1 MRLNLKGRNA
11 MIYFSDNELVELV
24 SADVPYLDNTTFGL
38 QISGNG
44 KVRFYPKKD
53 RIVVSGMEECVRIA
67 RIFGLEVESCINDGV
82 CVEAREKILEIVGKR
97 AEIFKITK
105 TLQSLLEY
113 ASATA
118 TYTRE
123 MLDLARSVQPNIAL
137 LGTRKNMPF
146 AKKLLLK
153 ALIYGGGIPHRLG
166 LSDSIL
172 IFKEHIKACENFVE
186 SFKNLKNTFK
196 EHRIIMEVESQE
208 EALLGAKLGVDVLQ
222 CERFAPNELQ
232 MLVQG
237 LRVDFPYLRFS
248 ATGGITKEN
257 VREFAQSGV
266 DMVVS
271 TSMYRAKICDIKV
284 EFA

>member
-1 MRLNLKGRNA
+1 MNLKGRNA

-24 SADVPYLDNTTFGL
+24 
-38 QISGNG
+38 
-44 KVRFYPKKD
+44 R
-53 RIVVSGMEECVRIA
+53 
-67 RIFGLEVESCINDGV
+67 
-82 CVEAREKILEIVGKR
+82 
-97 AEIFKITK
+97 
-105 TLQSLLEY
+105 
-113 ASATA
+113 
-118 TYTRE
+118 
-123 MLDLARSVQPNIAL
+123 
-137 LGTRKNMPF
+137 TRKNMPF

-153 ALIYGGGIPHRLG
+153 ALICGGGIPHRLG

-172 IFKEHIKACENFVE
+172 IFKEHIKACENFAE

-208 EALLGAKLGVDVLQ
+208 EELLGAKLGVDVLQ